1 MHRFGIG
8 PSRIQASA
16 KIDTVYI
23 QFLFECFTCLGEL
36 FLIGFTLQQRPV
48 MIIPII
54 VIVVIHPIAS
64 HDAPHL
70 HVRIYIHH
78 SVYIRHWHTP
88 FDIIHRLACRA
99 CCTMRSRRSHPLNR
113 PISSSFHLT
122 IIRMTKHRIRP
133 TKIANH
139 ITIQPPFLIHNL
151 SSLID
156 DQIQHSKSPRCV
168 ANPNNPYPFN
178 DCVPAPCPCVC
189 AMMDTRQHIQP
200 DTDQRDHTLKNEE
213 NDKEM
218 I

>member
-1 MHRFGIG
+1 MHLIYV
-8 PSRIQASA
+8 SEYVSIIA
-16 KIDTVYI
+16 Y
-23 QFLFECFTCLGEL
+23 TCDDNKCD
-36 FLIGFTLQQRPV
+36 QRL
-48 MIIPII
+48 
-54 VIVVIHPIAS
+54 AC
-64 HDAPHL
+64 
-70 HVRIYIHH
+70 
-78 SVYIRHWHTP
+78 
-88 FDIIHRLACRA
+88 LACRA
-99 CCTMRSRRSHPLNR
+99 MCSRQSHPLNR
-113 PISSSFHLT
+113 SISSSFHLT

-178 DCVPAPCPCVC
+178 DCVPAPCPYVC
-189 AMMDTRQHIQP
+189 AMMDIRQYIQSN
-200 DTDQRDHTLKNEE
+200 TNQRDHTLKNKE